1 MDEIR
6 APGARD
12 DKCKQAGGDSGT
24 LCNFV
29 VRSWTDP
36 PAPPAGAAVIGSFI
50 SNWIKLIITK
60 ASYLP
65 ITLCISFFSRFE
77 RKDTLLKLELQYT
90 TNLPSE
96 CSFIARDVNTD
107 KKGLILKGFRCS

>member
-1 MDEIR
+1 MDGIR

-50 SNWIKLIITK
+50 SIWIKLIITK

-65 ITLCISFFSRFE
+65 INLCISFYFFGLNA
-77 RKDTLLKLELQYT
+77 KTVLKLELQYT

>member
-50 SNWIKLIITK
+50 SIWIKPIITK

-65 ITLCISFFSRFE
+65 ITLCISFFFSVWTQRHTIKT
-77 RKDTLLKLELQYT
+77 RAAIYDQLALG
-90 TNLPSE
+90 
-96 CSFIARDVNTD
+96 V
-107 KKGLILKGFRCS
+107 LIHRQRC